1 MTMNSQRGSVRFYL
15 LAISLAL
22 VFFAL
27 GIWEVLVERKGG
39 NWLTQLILPVLLIA
53 VLATMHSQARR
64 DRIRRNEEEKAEEE
78 AKEGAEQEKES

>member
-1 MTMNSQRGSVRFYL
+1 MNSQRGSVRFYL

-27 GIWEVLVERKGG
+27 GVWEVLVERKGG
-39 NWLTQLILPVLLIA
+39 NWLTQLILPVLLIG

-64 DRIRRNEEEKAEEE
+64 DRIRRNEEEDEDEDEEE
-78 AKEGAEQEKES
+78 ES